1 MLTLLAQLNR
11 LHTCGSIMAEK
22 LDPKEIVTPDELAIS
37 TMWENSVLVEVLIRK
52 GNYEERFSSNGCE
65 VRPSCTQYQTALLSR
80 VQDNITIAKE
90 ESHGFEDL
98 CRWLAV
104 FGDRLAVE

>member
-1 MLTLLAQLNR
+1 MTL
-11 LHTCGSIMAEK
+11 E
-22 LDPKEIVTPDELAIS
+22 ELAIGG
-37 TMWENSVLVEVLIRK
+37 MWETSALVEVLKRK
-52 GNYEERFSSNGCE
+52 GSYGERLSSNECE
-65 VRPSCTQYQTALLSR
+65 VRSSCTQYQTTLLSR
-80 VQDNITIAKE
+80 VQDNITLQKE

>member
-1 MLTLLAQLNR
+1 
-11 LHTCGSIMAEK
+11 MAEK
-22 LDPKEIVTPDELAIS
+22 LDPKGLVTIEDLAIS
-37 TMWENSVLVEVLIRK
+37 SMWENAALVELVERK
-52 GNYEERFSSNGCE
+52 GSYGERFSSNGCE
-65 VRPSCTQYQTALLSR
+65 VRPSCTQYQPTLLSR
-80 VQDNITIAKE
+80 VQDNITLQKE

>member
-1 MLTLLAQLNR
+1 
-11 LHTCGSIMAEK
+11 MAEQ
-22 LDPKEIVTPDELAIS
+22 LDPKERATIEELALS
-37 TMWENSVLVEVLIRK
+37 TMWETSALVEVLKRK
-52 GNYEERFSSNGCE
+52 GNYGERFSSNGCE
-65 VRPSCTQYQTALLSR
+65 VRPSGTQYQTTLLSR

>member
-1 MLTLLAQLNR
+1 
-11 LHTCGSIMAEK
+11 MAEPR
-22 LDPKEIVTPDELAIS
+22 DPKDLVTIEDLAIS
-37 TMWENSVLVEVLIRK
+37 NMWEIAALVEVLERK
-52 GNYEERFSSNGCE
+52 DSYGERFSSNGCE
-65 VRPSCTQYQTALLSR
+65 VRPSCTQYQSTFLSR
-80 VQDNITIAKE
+80 VQDNITLQKE